1 MAVET
6 AGDTYTTPRRRSAE
20 AHHEGGHMRRTAL
33 ITAALTAL
41 AVLSACSGGGSG
53 SNGDTPE
60 KGPVTLT
67 LWHNYGTEQN
77 AVATRK
83 LTDAYTAAHPNVT
96 FKVVSQPGDNYFSLL
111 QASAVSRTGPDI
123 AVMWTGLFTLKYKKY
138 LVDLKGKVPAA
149 TLKRVQGLQWSSD
162 GFDASKA
169 TYVMPLEQQFY
180 MGFYSKKAFSKAGVT
195 AVPRTWDELYAACGK
210 LKSAGYTPMVYGNG
224 GQSLGAEFY
233 PWYDASYMMIG
244 AHSVGE
250 WKNLY
255 DGRIP
260 WNDSSNVQQLSKWSA
275 LESRG
280 CTNSDVLTKT
290 NNLDDFTSGKAAMI
304 VDGTWDTQK
313 FTDAMKG
320 DVAAFVP
327 PFADQPI
334 KGVVQYPGDGFSI
347 TSSSQH
353 QAAAADFLA
362 FVASDAGAKIIN
374 KAGLIPDLTGTTTS
388 NPVNQQM
395 LDFTAKQG
403 YTPYPMLDNVVQ
415 GDVVDA
421 GNKLLPPILA
431 GKSSA
436 DEGLSQMNTAW
447 KQLPTD
453 QRGASYR

>member
-1 MAVET
+1 
-6 AGDTYTTPRRRSAE
+6 
-20 AHHEGGHMRRTAL
+20 MRRTAF

-41 AVLSACSGGGSG
+41 TVLTACSGGGS
-53 SNGDTPE
+53 NGDSPE
-60 KGPVTLT
+60 SGPVTLT

-77 AVATRK
+77 AVATK
-83 LTDAYTAAHPNVT
+83 ALTDAYHAAHPNVT

-111 QASAVSRTGPDI
+111 QASAVSKTGPDI
-123 AVMWTGLFTLKYKKY
+123 AVMWTGLFTLKYKKF
-138 LVDLKGKVPAA
+138 LVDLKGKIPAD
-149 TLKRVQGLQWSSD
+149 TLKRVEGLQWSSD
-162 GFDASKA
+162 GFDASNA

-180 MGFYSKKAFSKAGVT
+180 IGFYSKKAFAKAGVT
-195 AVPRTWDELYAACGK
+195 AVPQNWDELYSACAK

-233 PWYDASYMMIG
+233 PWYDASYLMIG
-244 AHSVGE
+244 AHSVQD
-250 WKNLY
+250 WKGLY
-255 DGRIP
+255 NGQIP
-260 WNDSSNVQQLSKWSA
+260 WNDPSNTEQFSKWAA
-275 LESRG
+275 LESQG

-327 PFADQPI
+327 PFSDQPI
-334 KGVVQYPGDGFSI
+334 KGVVEYPGDGYAI
-347 TSSSQH
+347 TNSSQH
-353 QAAAADFLA
+353 QSTAADFLA

-374 KAGLIPDLTGTTTS
+374 EAGLIPDLTGTRTT

-403 YTPYPMLDNVVQ
+403 FTAYPMLDNVVQ
-415 GDVVDA
+415 GDVVDS

-436 DEGLSQMNTAW
+436 DSGLGQMNTAW
-447 KQLPTD
+447 EQLSPD
-453 QRGASYR
+453 QRGADYQ